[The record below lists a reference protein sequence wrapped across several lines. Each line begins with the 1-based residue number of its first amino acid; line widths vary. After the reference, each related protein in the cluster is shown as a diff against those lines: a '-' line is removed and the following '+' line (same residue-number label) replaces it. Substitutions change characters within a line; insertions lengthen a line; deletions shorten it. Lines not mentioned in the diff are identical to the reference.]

1 MAAGISAGYKTR
13 MNVLRCS
20 SKEQLAYEAAVA
32 GAERIRQALHLR
44 GTARIVLAAAQ
55 SQAAMLEFLVHESL
69 DWSRV
74 TAFHL
79 DEYVGI
85 SPTNPGSLRKFLK
98 DRFIEWV
105 PLSGFQAIYGERNP
119 VAEIRRLNK
128 LLENRRIDVAFV
140 GIGENGHLAFNDP
153 PADFKTDSPFLLVK
167 LDEICRRQQVKE
179 GWFGTIDQ
187 VPTRAITMSIR
198 KIMGAESI
206 ICTVPD
212 KRKAKAVKAA
222 LEGPV
227 TSKLPASI
235 LQRHPRASVFLDPE
249 SAALL
254 GQTSRP
260 VVYPLVE
267 LAHCPEEL
275 APGMKRFHLFAAG
288 DWKKIGERELALF
301 ARKAVGAGAS
311 TLTAWGPGSFEVKLA
326 FESDTV
332 RRSVSGEVGRA
343 ALRQIP
349 SQAYKQEELDK
360 ALFYFLEDVKEIL
373 PTCNAWV
380 GVLVGKVPERDRIVA
395 AMGNPG
401 AFIDQYLSGPP
412 SDLFQQR

>member
-1 MAAGISAGYKTR
+1 

-20 SKEQLAYEAAVA
+20 SKEQMAYEAAVA
-32 GAERIRQALHLR
+32 GAERIREALHMR
-44 GTARIVLAAAQ
+44 GSARIVLAAAQ
-55 SQAAMLEFLVHESL
+55 SQAAMLEFLVHENL
-69 DWSRV
+69 DWNRV
-74 TAFHL
+74 SAFHL

-85 SPTNPGSLRKFLK
+85 PGTNPGSLRKFLQ
-98 DRFIEWV
+98 DRLLQWV
-105 PLSGFQAIYGERNP
+105 PLSAFHEIAGEKNP

-128 LLENRRIDVAFV
+128 LLEHRRIDVAFV

-153 PADFKTDSPFLLVK
+153 PADFRADSPFILVK
-167 LDEICRRQQVKE
+167 LDDVCRRQQVKE

-187 VPTRAITMSIR
+187 VPTKAITMSIR

-206 ICTVPD
+206 ICSVPD

-235 LQRHPRASVFLDPE
+235 LQRHPRATVYLEPE
-249 SAALL
+249 SASLL
-254 GQTSRP
+254 GYTARP

-267 LAHCPEEL
+267 LAHCPEQL
-275 APGMKRFHLFAAG
+275 APGQKRFHLFAAA
-288 DWKKIGERELALF
+288 DWKTFNERDLAQF
-301 ARKAVGAGAS
+301 ARKAIGGGAA
-311 TLTAWGPGSFEVKLA
+311 TLTAWGVGAFDAKLA
-326 FESDTV
+326 FESDSV

-349 SQAYKQEELDK
+349 SEAYKPDELDQS
-360 ALFYFLEDVKEIL
+360 LFYFLEDVKELL

-380 GVLVGKVPERDRIVA
+380 AVLLGKVPQRDRIIA
-395 AMGNPG
+395 ALGSPG

>member
-1 MAAGISAGYKTR
+1 MAAGISTGYKSR

-44 GTARIVLAAAQ
+44 GSARIVLAAAQ
-55 SQAAMLEFLVHESL
+55 SQAAMLEFLVHENL

-85 SPTNPGSLRKFLK
+85 PPTNPGSLRKFLK
-98 DRFIEWV
+98 DRFVEWV
-105 PLSGFQAIYGERNP
+105 PLNGFQAIYGERNP
-119 VAEIRRLNK
+119 VTEIRRLNK

-140 GIGENGHLAFNDP
+140 GIGENAHLAFNDP
-153 PADFKTDSPFLLVK
+153 PADFKTDSPFILVK

-187 VPTRAITMSIR
+187 VPTKAVTMSIR

-227 TSKLPASI
+227 TSKVPASI
-235 LQRHPRASVFLDPE
+235 LQRHPRASVFLDPD

-267 LAHCPEEL
+267 LAHCPEQL
-275 APGMKRFHLFAAG
+275 APGMKRFHLFVAA
-288 DWKKIGERELALF
+288 DWKTIGERDLAQF

-311 TLTAWGPGSFEVKLA
+311 TVTAWGPGAFEVKLA

-332 RRSVSGEVGRA
+332 RRSVAGEVGRA

-349 SQAYKQEELDK
+349 SQAYKHEELDQ

-395 AMGNPG
+395 ALGNPG